1 MVSPF
6 LSFLGGV
13 AEAHRGAMQEA
24 RAKQAKKEALE
35 EQRTYEEEAQKRR
48 LIFAEKLKEVG
59 REKKQTFD
67 KALQDRIIYNDPK
80 RTGKLGFVVN
90 HFRKDDNDYTT
101 GTYARGRDETE
112 DINNAWMA
120 INRFTSIDE
129 NVKKLKANAPAYAEF
144 LRNLRALD
152 ARTKVAYSIKREGLG
167 AKVQRSLL
175 APGELATLPSSI
187 VKNNPFLTNQIRKLE
202 TGNALED
209 YKPPENPRT
218 RALLPNGQEVQVTP
232 LISKA
237 YEAWRRRN
245 SAYQSPGQYAEG
257 LAAFIGKVGNWN
269 PAEGG
274 QGPEI
279 LKHVTSPLGRLIG
292 GRAQLGDDEIAAG
305 AQEIKTNFINKTTGG
320 VRVNDMNKLVDV
332 AHNATYRQ
340 SDIPG
345 DISPL
350 RTVGFAKGVKGSKLG
365 AEIAE
370 AKKVYQ
376 DSISL
381 RRNLIG
387 FRNLKT
393 ELGVGSDIT
402 IRFTALAEGAPQ
414 VAKELIEVATGVF
427 SNVENRYTARLTDKA
442 KTFLAEEK
450 ARIKGIETSKGVS
463 ASNAEAM
470 KVGLAYQLAI
480 TFQGSGGGKTIS
492 DEDIRRQLV
501 ALSGNFITLDQAVGK
516 IDTLIG
522 IVDNKIANA
531 SLFANLKD
539 TDNIGKYYAAQRV
552 QKMINTL
559 TPDEVTYNRFISER
573 VEGKSKGNLPL
584 SQVSSG
590 TQAARVLGPKYPKA
604 AAPVVRSWYRNNVQE
619 GNQLEIAPE
628 YQGDETRVLL
638 VNQDAANEWFRA
650 VKRGDSKEDLNK
662 RKQELQRNS
671 GFALDLN
678 TGTVYKLIYQDDG
691 KVSTFERSALEASKP
706 REEPVTGSTG
716 AINIPARR
724 SKGVVGGYN
733 VDAYFNK
740 LNPKQQRLQA
750 IQGKQ

>member
-80 RTGKLGFVVN
+80 RTGKLGFIVN

-101 GTYARGRDETE
+101 GTYARGRDEAE

-144 LRNLRALD
+144 LRDLRALD

-187 VKNNPFLTNQIRKLE
+187 VKNSPFLTNQIRKLE

-245 SAYQSPGQYAEG
+245 SAYQAPGQYAEG
-257 LAAFIGKVGNWN
+257 LAAFIGKAGNWN

-320 VRVNDMNKLVDV
+320 VRVNDVNKLVDV

-376 DSISL
+376 DSIAL
-381 RRNLIG
+381 RRNLLIYRG
-387 FRNLKT
+387 LKN
-393 ELGVGSDIT
+393 EQGSGSDLT
-402 IRFTALAEGAPQ
+402 TRFQVLAQGAPQ
-414 VAKELIEVATGVF
+414 VAKELVEVGMGLF
-427 SNVENRYTARLTDKA
+427 SSAENRYTARLTQSA
-442 KTFLAEEK
+442 KTFLAGQQKRIEGIRTSAKGGELA
-450 ARIKGIETSKGVS
+450 AR
-463 ASNAEAM
+463 AEAM
-470 KVGLAYQLAI
+470 RMGLAYQLAI

-501 ALSGNFITLDQAVGK
+501 ALSGNFLDMNQANAK
-516 IDTLIG
+516 IDALLG

-559 TPDEVTYNRFISER
+559 LPGEADYNRFISER
-573 VEGKSKGNLPL
+573 VEGKAKGNLPL
-584 SQVSSG
+584 SEVSSG
-590 TQAARVLGPKYPKA
+590 AQAARVLGRKYPKA
-604 AAPVVRSWYRNNVQE
+604 TLPVLQDWYGNNVQE
-619 GNQLEIAPE
+619 NDQLMVAPE
-628 YQGDETRVLL
+628 EQGDESRQLLLNKSAATRWLG
-638 VNQDAANEWFRA
+638 A
-650 VKRGDSKEDLNK
+650 VKRGVKREDLNK
-662 RKQELQRNS
+662 LRQRLQRES
-671 GFALDLN
+671 GSAIDLN
-678 TGTVYKLIYQDDG
+678 TGNSYKLIFQDDG
-691 KVSTFERSALEASKP
+691 QVSTFEKP
-706 REEPVTGSTG
+706 EEKPVTGLTG
-716 AINIPARR
+716 SPIFTQQRTGR
-724 SKGVVGGYN
+724 GGGYN
-733 VDAYFNK
+733 YGAMFNK
-740 LNPKQQRLQA
+740 IRGNN
-750 IQGKQ
+750 

>member
-13 AEAHRGAMQEA
+13 AEAHRGALQEL
-24 RAKQAKKEALE
+24 RTERAKKEALE

-48 LIFAEKLKEVG
+48 LIFAEKLKEG
-59 REKKQTFD
+59 ERKKKQTFD

-90 HFRKDDNDYTT
+90 HFRNDDNDYTT

-129 NVKKLKANAPAYAEF
+129 NVVKLKANAPAYEEF
-144 LRNLRALD
+144 LRDLRALD
-152 ARTKVAYSIKREGLG
+152 ARTKAAFKVKLNGREY
-167 AKVQRSLL
+167 QPSLL
-175 APGELATLPSSI
+175 VGGFNTVPSSI
-187 VKNNPFLTNQIRKLE
+187 VRSNKFLTNQLGLLE
-202 TGNALED
+202 NGN
-209 YKPPENPRT
+209 
-218 RALLPNGQEVQVTP
+218 
-232 LISKA
+232 
-237 YEAWRRRN
+237 
-245 SAYQSPGQYAEG
+245 
-257 LAAFIGKVGNWN
+257 
-269 PAEGG
+269 
-274 QGPEI
+274 
-279 LKHVTSPLGRLIG
+279 VTSPSEPPSAGSVGARDPITGEERHMTSEMDKALVRFRRANPNFAGPNQRAAAILAMTSKAGAWNPDEGKQSPVIYNHMNSPLGGMLMNRE
-292 GRAQLGDDEIAAG
+292 QLGDDQIEVG
-305 AQEIKTNFINKTTGG
+305 AQYIKGNFINTTTGG
-320 VRVNDMNKLVDV
+320 VRVNDINKFVDV
-332 AHNATYRQ
+332 AHNATYKERE
-340 SDIPG
+340 DRGLVNVP
-345 DISPL
+345 PM
-350 RTVGFAKGVKGSKLG
+350 TVGFAKGVKGSKLG

-393 ELGVGSDIT
+393 ELGVGSDIS

-414 VAKELIEVATGVF
+414 VAKDLLDVAMGVF
-427 SNVENRYTARLTDKA
+427 SSAENRYTTRLTNKA
-442 KTFLAEEK
+442 RNYLAKEN
-450 ARIKGIETSKGVS
+450 ARIKGIRAEKGDL
-463 ASNAEAM
+463 AAKAEAM

-480 TFQGSGGGKTIS
+480 TFQGSGSGKTIS

-501 ALSGNFITLDQAVGK
+501 ALSGNFIKLSQANGK
-516 IDTLIG
+516 IDTLLG

-573 VEGKSKGNLPL
+573 VEGKTKGDLPL
-584 SQVSSG
+584 SEVASG
-590 TQAARVLGPKYPKA
+590 TQAARVLGRKYPKA
-604 AAPVVRSWYRNNVQE
+604 TAPGLRSWYGNNVQE
-619 GNQLEIAPE
+619 NDRLEIARE
-628 YQGDETRVLL
+628 VQGNETRNILL
-638 VNQDAANEWFRA
+638 NQTAANRWFNEVRDGA
-650 VKRGDSKEDLNK
+650 SKENLNK
-662 RKQELQRNS
+662 TKQELQRNS

-691 KVSTFERSALEASKP
+691 KVSTFEKP
-706 REEPVTGSTG
+706 EEKPVTGQSGSPIFTQQGTG
-716 AINIPARR
+716 R
-724 SKGVVGGYN
+724 GGGYN
-733 VDAYFNK
+733 YGAMFNK
-740 LNPKQQRLQA
+740 LRGNN
-750 IQGKQ
+750 